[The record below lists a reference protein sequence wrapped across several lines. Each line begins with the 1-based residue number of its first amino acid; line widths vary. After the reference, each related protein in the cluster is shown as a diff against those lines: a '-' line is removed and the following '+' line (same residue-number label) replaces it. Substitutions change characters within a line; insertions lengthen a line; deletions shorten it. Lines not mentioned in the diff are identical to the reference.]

1 MPRIALYSHDTM
13 GLGHVRRNLA
23 LARAIVERH
32 ADASVLLISGTHLG
46 GAFRMPAG
54 VDCLTLPALGKHQGT
69 GVYSA
74 RHLGCPI
81 DHLIG
86 LRSQI
91 IRTAVERFDPD
102 VLIADNVALGALG
115 ELEPTLAALRMG
127 RRTRTVLGLRDILD
141 EPEVVAK
148 EWAMAGHHAS
158 IDRYYDHVWVY
169 GDPRVYDLTREY
181 DFPDSTCRRVH
192 HVGYLDR
199 RSQGRAT
206 DLGVLGD
213 IVQPYTLC
221 IAGGGQDGTELG
233 LAFAEAEYPEGEH
246 AVLLTGPFCPE
257 PARQRAQALA
267 AERPELHLVEFTED
281 GAWLIE
287 HAARVIGMAGYNSV
301 CEILSYGKPALLVPR
316 ETPRKEQVIRTARF
330 AELGMVGMLSHRD
343 LTPAALTRWMRGNP
357 QPLASSPVRF
367 TALDEV
373 SRLVADLFRR
383 SANQV
388 ASVPVPVAGAA
399 AGAEVVSVH

>member
-46 GAFRMPAG
+46 GAFRMPEG
-54 VDCLTLPALGKHQGT
+54 VDCLTLPALGKHQTT
-69 GVYSA
+69 GIYSA

-91 IRTAVERFDPD
+91 IRAAVERFDPD

-127 RRTRTVLGLRDILD
+127 RRTKTVLGLRDILD
-141 EPEVVAK
+141 EPAVVAR

-158 IDRYYDHVWVY
+158 IERYYDQVWVY
-169 GDPRVYDLTREY
+169 GDPRVYDLTTCY
-181 DFPDSTCRRVH
+181 DFPQSTRSRVC

-199 RSQGRAT
+199 RSRETSAR
-206 DLGVLGD
+206 GVLGP
-213 IVQPYTLC
+213 IQQPYTLC
-221 IAGGGQDGTELG
+221 VAGGGQDGTELA
-233 LAFAEAEYPEGEH
+233 LAFAEAAFPDGEH

-257 PARQRAQALA
+257 PARQRTQALA
-267 AERPELHLVEFTED
+267 AQRPELHLVEFTED

-316 ETPRKEQVIRTARF
+316 EAPRKEQLIRAERF
-330 AELGMVGMLSHRD
+330 AELGLVDVLPHSQ
-343 LTPAALTRWMRGNP
+343 LTSEALTHWMAADPAAP
-357 QPLASSPVRF
+357 AASPVRF

-373 SRLVADLFRR
+373 SRLVGDLFRDSSR
-383 SANQV
+383 A
-388 ASVPVPVAGAA
+388 VPVPVGVRRVTTTAG
-399 AGAEVVSVH
+399 VHVH